1 MTTSDGQLWRSEPIP
16 LPSIKRPPHTQTE
29 LNWVELVYVLFF
41 QTPIDLSREQKVLDL
56 FKIQVYS
63 NILTSLAK
71 RKVCNLLNAYK
82 ILAYIFWQP

>member
-1 MTTSDGQLWRSEPIP
+1 M
-16 LPSIKRPPHTQTE
+16 
-29 LNWVELVYVLFF
+29 LFF

-63 NILTSLAK
+63 NILSSLAK

-82 ILAYIFWQP
+82 ILAYIF